1 MSPRPRPRTSPRH
14 RPQRACHVPRIPLL
28 ILLMG
33 LLVTRTVTAGGGPS
47 DLVAQWRIW
56 SMRYHEEPARLD
68 EIREGLEQTI
78 NTNSH
83 VENLLALAH
92 VCFIWGDIR
101 AKTRDEK
108 LDAYD
113 CGRRAAERVVELEP
127 KNPTAHFLYATN
139 TARWGETK
147 GLLGS
152 LFLLPTV
159 KKEMNIVINL
169 DPYFTPV
176 YALAGNVYYEVP
188 PLFGGDLDKAEAM
201 FRKGLEQDPTFTAM
215 HVGLAKTLIKKGRSD
230 EAQQELRASLNEK
243 QPRNLAEWTLKD
255 SKEARELLDSI
266 SDKSSDE

>member
-1 MSPRPRPRTSPRH
+1 MSLL
-14 RPQRACHVPRIPLL
+14 VLL
-28 ILLMG
+28 IG
-33 LLVTRTVTAGGGPS
+33 LLVTPTVTAGIGPS
-47 DLVAQWRIW
+47 ELVAEWRIL
-56 SMRYHEEPARLD
+56 STRYHEEPARID
-68 EIREGLEQTI
+68 EIRNGLEHTI
-78 NTNSH
+78 QTNSH
-83 VENLLALAH
+83 VENLLTLAH
-92 VCFIWGDIR
+92 VCFLWGDIR
-101 AKTRDEK
+101 ATTRDEK

-127 KNPTAHFLYATN
+127 KNPTAHFWYATN
-139 TARWGETK
+139 TARWGEVN
-147 GLLGS
+147 GLLSS

-159 KKEMNIVINL
+159 KKEMNIVLNL

-176 YALAGNVYYEVP
+176 YALAGHVYYEVP

-230 EAQQELRASLNEK
+230 EARQELRTVLNEK

-266 SDKSSDE
+266 SDKSLDE

>member
-1 MSPRPRPRTSPRH
+1 
-14 RPQRACHVPRIPLL
+14 
-28 ILLMG
+28 MG

-47 DLVAQWRIW
+47 DLVAEWRIW

-68 EIREGLEQTI
+68 EIREALEQTI
-78 NTNSH
+78 KTNSR
-83 VENLLALAH
+83 VGNLLALAH

-113 CGRRAAERVVELEP
+113 CGRRAAERVVELQP

-230 EAQQELRASLNEK
+230 EAQQELRAALNEK